1 MLLLLHFALPQ
12 VRPFILHR
20 WGGLGNHRYQ
30 AGFSGDVYPVR
41 LAACTEGYC
50 SCQSAPTCKGQETQT
65 REIWVLSGLCLKP
78 KFTLSQITFSTI
90 HYAGSDIHTG

>member
-41 LAACTEGYC
+41 LAACTEG
-50 SCQSAPTCKGQETQT
+50 T
-65 REIWVLSGLCLKP
+65 VLASQLPPARDKKHKPGKYGCCLD
-78 KFTLSQITFSTI
+78 SV
-90 HYAGSDIHTG
+90 SDPN